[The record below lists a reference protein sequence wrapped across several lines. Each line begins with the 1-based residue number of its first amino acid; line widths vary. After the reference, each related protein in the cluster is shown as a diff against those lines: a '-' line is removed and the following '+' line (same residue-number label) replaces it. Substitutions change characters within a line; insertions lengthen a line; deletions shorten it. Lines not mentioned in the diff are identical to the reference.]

1 VEANPIHLGEHGL
14 TVLAAEGGLERRGFF
29 RRWQRVNTQVRP
41 YERPKRYPCVGLTS
55 YIEVTLI
62 RKIEN
67 ENVRVCLCFRD
78 LSVHSA
84 GSDLPVRSRKRKRFL
99 SYICYLSSQ
108 LRLRGL
114 RLGYH

>member
-67 ENVRVCLCFRD
+67 ENVRV
-78 LSVHSA
+78 
-84 GSDLPVRSRKRKRFL
+84 
-99 SYICYLSSQ
+99 
-108 LRLRGL
+108 
-114 RLGYH
+114 